1 MKHILILVT
10 GFVFVFGC
18 GGNQAQPAEPG
29 PEPVAADMT
38 APEPEQPSVE
48 EKPLVT
54 VTEKL
59 DEASLPE
66 EIYLNIV
73 VKDFG
78 TIVVELYGSD
88 APKNVTNVANL
99 AIEGFYNGL
108 IFHRIVPGFV
118 VQGGDPEGT
127 GAGGPG
133 YTVDAEIKHKH
144 VKGCLAMARKPDQVN
159 PAKASSGSQFYFCLQ
174 DISQLDGEYTVIGKI
189 VEGLDVMEKLGEV
202 KTGKKDRPLDPP
214 VMETVTVTA
223 R

>member
-1 MKHILILVT
+1 MKHALFLVMGLVILPA
-10 GFVFVFGC
+10 C
-18 GGNQAQPAEPG
+18 GGKQGQPAEPE
-29 PEPVAADMT
+29 PEPAAKDLT
-38 APEPEQPSVE
+38 APEPVQPAVE

-54 VTEKL
+54 LTEKL
-59 DEASLPE
+59 SESSLPQ
-66 EIYLNIV
+66 EIYLNID

-78 TIVVELYGSD
+78 MIVVELYGAD
-88 APKNVTNVANL
+88 APKSVTNIANL
-99 AIEGFYNGL
+99 AIDGFYNGL

-159 PAKASSGSQFYFCLQ
+159 PTKASSGSQFYFCLQ
-174 DISQLDGEYTVIGKI
+174 DIPNLDGEYTVIGKI
-189 VEGLDVMEKLGEV
+189 FEGMEVMEKLGEV

>member
-1 MKHILILVT
+1 MKRSFFLVICFVLVT
-10 GFVFVFGC
+10 GC
-18 GGNQAQPAEPG
+18 GGKQGQPAEPG
-29 PEPVAADMT
+29 PEPSVTDLT
-38 APEPEQPSVE
+38 TPEPEQPSAQ

-54 VTEKL
+54 LTEKL
-59 DEASLPE
+59 DEASLPQ
-66 EIYLNIV
+66 EIYLNIS

-78 TIVVELYGSD
+78 IIVVELYGAD
-88 APKNVTNVANL
+88 APKSVTNIANL
-99 AIEGFYNGL
+99 AIDGFYNGL

-144 VKGCLAMARKPDQVN
+144 DKGCLAMARKPDQVN
-159 PAKASSGSQFYFCLQ
+159 PKKASSGSQFYFCLQ
-174 DISQLDGEYTVIGKI
+174 DIPDLDGEYTVIGKI
-189 VEGLDVMEKLGEV
+189 VEGMEVMEKLGAV

>member
-1 MKHILILVT
+1 MKRSFFIVPCLALT
-10 GFVFVFGC
+10 LGC
-18 GGNQAQPAEPG
+18 GGNQVQPAEPE
-29 PEPVAADMT
+29 PEPAVTDVT
-38 APEPEQPSVE
+38 APEPEQPAAQ
-48 EKPLVT
+48 EKPLAE

-59 DEASLPE
+59 DESSLPD
-66 EIYLNIV
+66 EIYLNIS
-73 VKDFG
+73 VKGFG
-78 TIVVELYGSD
+78 DIVVSLYGAD
-88 APKNVTNVANL
+88 APKSVTNIANL

-108 IFHRIVPGFV
+108 VFHRVVPGFV

-144 VKGCLAMARKPDQVN
+144 EKGCLAMARKPDQVN
-159 PAKASSGSQFYFCLQ
+159 PTKASSGSQFYFCLQ
-174 DISQLDGEYTVIGKI
+174 DLPDLDGEYTVIGKI